1 MTDEYKQINRLQ
13 KVPCITIINAD
24 GSIGFKLSESI
35 AIYRFLDQ
43 EYAIADHW
51 YPKEKKLR
59 ARIDEYLE
67 WQHMNTRLNCSTYFL
82 IKVRR
87 MLTGKPTSENELK
100 TARKH
105 VDRTLDVI
113 ENIWLGQQDQR
124 FIASDEISI
133 ADIVAATEIIQTS
146 IYFLF
151 ILISFLANH

>member
-1 MTDEYKQINRLQ
+1 M
-13 KVPCITIINAD
+13 PCITIVNAD
-24 GSIGFKLSESI
+24 GTIAFKLSESI

-43 EYAIADHW
+43 EYDIADHW
-51 YPKEKKLR
+51 YPKDKKQR

-67 WQHMNTRLNCSTYFL
+67 WQHMNTRLNCSTFFL

-87 MLTGKPTSENELK
+87 MLTGKVTSETELK

-124 FIASDEISI
+124 FIAGDQISI

-146 IYFLF
+146 NIFQTFFFQMKYTNTIILF
-151 ILISFLANH
+151 YISNVRL